1 MSTWNLFT
9 GGAEVALICLAAI
22 GFMSVVYVIATAGKK
37 VTNRELSLKGYK
49 KQTEDEPQDK

>member
-49 KQTEDEPQDK
+49 TQSEDEPQDK

>member
-49 KQTEDEPQDK
+49 KQAEDEPQNK

>member
-37 VTNRELSLKGYK
+37 ITNREIGLKEYK
-49 KQTEDEPQDK
+49 NQSEDEPQDK

>member
-37 VTNRELSLKGYK
+37 ITNREIGLKEYK
-49 KQTEDEPQDK
+49 NQSEDDPQDK

>member
-37 VTNRELSLKGYK
+37 VTKRELSLKGYNK
-49 KQTEDEPQDK
+49 LMGKEPLDK

>member
-49 KQTEDEPQDK
+49 NQSEDEPQDK